1 MQPSGSVDGSWSGDQ
16 QRKERQGG
24 QARAEF
30 ESSSEAAS
38 LTFFFIQWLRR
49 LTCKSSFSHVPS
61 SDKSSC
67 VAPFVPPSLL
77 IQPSDLL

>member
-16 QRKERQGG
+16 QRKERQWG

-38 LTFFFIQWLRR
+38 LDFFF
-49 LTCKSSFSHVPS
+49 
-61 SDKSSC
+61 
-67 VAPFVPPSLL
+67 
-77 IQPSDLL
+77 